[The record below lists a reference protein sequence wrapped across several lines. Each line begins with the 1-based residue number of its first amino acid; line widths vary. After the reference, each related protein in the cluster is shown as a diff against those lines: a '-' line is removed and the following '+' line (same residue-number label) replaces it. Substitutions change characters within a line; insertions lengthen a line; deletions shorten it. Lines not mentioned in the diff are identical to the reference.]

1 MKRRTLLTLAGLIG
15 IVLAGMAAQA
25 QVVNLNDY
33 DNFALGGGGN
43 EFVPFVGPGVY
54 PGATANDIWNGFG
67 LGSSSLGAGLVTST
81 GAATGIGYSIHYD
94 GNDDGL
100 NMNGLLPFP
109 NNGTPAFLFGNAAA
123 VIGQDVGTLTL
134 NNVPQSTFNLY
145 LYGASF
151 DGLCGAVFTVS
162 SGLPVDGVT
171 TATLPYSNGDRIRTF
186 YFGRDYIE
194 FVGVTP
200 DRSGNINIGWTRSP
214 SDISG
219 GFGPGEGEGA
229 FNGMSLVEVP
239 EPSTNWI
246 VTTIL
251 LAAFSGGAA
260 IHPFG
265 RNMAPANHPD
275 VSVHS

>member
-15 IVLAGMAAQA
+15 LILTGMAAQA
-25 QVVNLNDY
+25 QVINLNDY
-33 DNFALGGGGN
+33 DNSAGGGGGN

-54 PGATANDIWNGFG
+54 SGATANDIWNGFG
-67 LGSSSLGAGLVTST
+67 LGSSSLGTGLVTST

-94 GNDDGL
+94 SNDDGL
-100 NMNGLLPFP
+100 TDNWEFP

-134 NNVPQSTFNLY
+134 KNVPQSTFNLY
-145 LYGASF
+145 LYGANF
-151 DGLCGAVFTVS
+151 DGMCGAVFTVS

-171 TATLPYSNGDRIRTF
+171 TITDPRPMSSGDRIRTF
-186 YFGRDYIE
+186 NFGLDYIE

-200 DRSGNINIGWTRSP
+200 DRSGNINISWTRIP
-214 SDISG
+214 SNNSG
-219 GFGPGEGEGA
+219 GTGQGAGEGA

-265 RNMAPANHPD
+265 RNMAPTNHPD